1 MTCTSCGDKPKNSSK
16 GFPRAVVE
24 INNPESLVLLRKVV
38 IPVSMGTEEDVPPVI
53 GKYFN
58 VLLQYEANGHI
69 YLYSSDGIPTA
80 IEANI
85 PQEVLDRIEDLEI
98 DVDVLETGLANETE
112 AREAADSAL
121 SSSINSL
128 SSSLSAETEAR
139 EQADAALEGSINNL
153 TADLE
158 EEATA
163 RETADTALG
172 GRIDTVANNLATE
185 TANRISADEDLQAD
199 IVAEATARQN
209 ADTAINEAI
218 TAEASTRQT
227 ADAGLQSQIDAIT
240 ASSDV
245 KDIVG
250 TKAELNNYDTSTLGN
265 NDIIKVLQDESENN
279 ATTYY
284 RWNATTQQFTLIGE
298 EGPYYTKSQ
307 ADTLLNA
314 KQNTLTAGSNVQIVN
329 DTISATDTTYTAGT
343 GLALNGTQFS
353 VDTTT
358 VATQSDLT
366 AGLATKQDTLTAGA
380 NIQINNNT
388 ISATDTTYTAGTN
401 VSISSGNVISATD
414 TTYSDFTGTDGT
426 AAGTAGLVPAPGATD
441 AGKFLKADGTWD
453 TAGGSG
459 PTVVQATGTSTTDVM
474 SQNAVTSM
482 VYADPSTKKQIQIGA
497 KAYSQSGSGNSA
509 VSIGAGA
516 QGYGNRAIAI
526 GGAGTGGSYST
537 ATSQDAISIATNRG
551 VASSPKSIFIGNYI
565 QNSPGEAA
573 IAIGSNT
580 AASPAGSVAL
590 GAFASAAAQGEMN
603 IGVSNASQAASYG
616 YSGTQYRLLTGLYD
630 PQSDHDAA
638 TKGYVD
644 NSLLGKQDALTAGSG
659 ISITDESGS
668 LVISATGGGGGG
680 LDPNTTFWGQTA
692 SNGAVTGRITFGT
705 NGYVNGTNST
715 VTVYAD
721 TAGGADPFEFS
732 HTGLDVA
739 SKKIT
744 NLATPTAN
752 GDAATKGYV
761 DTAVAGA
768 GASAF
773 TTNEWNALWA

>member
-1 MTCTSCGDKPKNSSK
+1 MSKCKSCGEKPQKSRA
-16 GFPRAVVE
+16 FPSAVVE
-24 INNPESLVLLRKVV
+24 INNPEQLVLLRKVV
-38 IPVSMGTEEDVPPVI
+38 IPASMPEETNPPVI
-53 GKYFN
+53 GRYKN
-58 VLLQYEANGHI
+58 VILQYEDTNHLYI
-69 YLYSSDGIPTA
+69 YSSDGIPTP

-85 PQEVLDRIEDLEI
+85 PQEILDRIDQLEI

-121 SSSINSL
+121 SSSIESL

-172 GRIDTVANNLATE
+172 GRIDTVANNLAAE
-185 TANRISADEDLQAD
+185 TANRISADEGLQAD
-199 IVAEATARQN
+199 ITAEATARQN
-209 ADTAINEAI
+209 ADTTLQNNITAEATARTNADTALNTAITSEVTARQEADTNLQNQITQEAQARTAADTAINGAI

-250 TKAELNNYDTSTLGN
+250 TKAELNNYDTSTLGD

-329 DTISATDTTYTAGT
+329 DTISATDTTYTAGA

-353 VDTTT
+353 VDTTAI
-358 VATQSDLT
+358 ATQSDLT

-380 NIQINNNT
+380 NIQINNNV
-388 ISATDTTYTAGTN
+388 ISATDTTYTH
-401 VSISSGNVISATD
+401 
-414 TTYSDFTGTDGT
+414 FTGATASTDGVQ
-426 AAGTAGLVPAPGATD
+426 GLVPGPL
-441 AGKFLKADGTWD
+441 AGDEDKFLKADGTWD
-453 TAGGSG
+453 TVGSSVN
-459 PTVVQATGTSTTDVM
+459 VVQTTGTSTTDVM

-482 VYADPSTKKQIQIGA
+482 VYDDPSEMEKVRIGKNTVA
-497 KAYSQSGSGNSA
+497 N
-509 VSIGAGA
+509 
-516 QGYGNRAIAI
+516 NRLSVAI
-526 GGAGTGGSYST
+526 GGNANRP
-537 ATSQDAISIATNRG
+537 DAAK
-551 VASSPKSIFIGNYI
+551 ASAVG
-565 QNSPGEAA
+565 AV
-573 IAIGSNT
+573 AIGSYANV
-580 AASPAGSVAL
+580 AAPFSVGLEGSVASGANGGIAL
-590 GAFASAAAQGEMN
+590 GWGSSATSKGQFD
-603 IGVSNASQAASYG
+603 VSTTNPSYG
-616 YSGTQYRLLTGLYD
+616 YNNSNYRLLTGLYD
-630 PQSDHDAA
+630 PQSVHDAA

-659 ISITDESGS
+659 IVIAEESGA
-668 LVISATGGGGGG
+668 LVISATATE
-680 LDPNTTFWGQTA
+680 P
-692 SNGAVTGRITFGT
+692 
-705 NGYVNGTNST
+705 
-715 VTVYAD
+715 D
-721 TAGGADPFEFS
+721 T
-732 HTGLDVA
+732 
-739 SKKIT
+739 
-744 NLATPTAN
+744 
-752 GDAATKGYV
+752 
-761 DTAVAGA
+761 
-768 GASAF
+768 F